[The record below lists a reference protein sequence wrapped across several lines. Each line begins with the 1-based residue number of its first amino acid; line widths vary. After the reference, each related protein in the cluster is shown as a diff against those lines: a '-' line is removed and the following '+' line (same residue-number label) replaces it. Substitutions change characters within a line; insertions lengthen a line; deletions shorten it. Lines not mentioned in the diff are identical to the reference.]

1 MAERTSSKMLKA
13 RQRAQDLAK
22 ADLEREQA
30 LIQKAAEFFT
40 AFESVELADEQ
51 LAGEIEKIRSDAE
64 KKIQAARE
72 KSAQRSENSR
82 LKAASVASEMID
94 MGLAQKK
101 VADRLGLSIT
111 ALRKL
116 LNDAMPGSRVDE
128 SETRPEPGTD
138 PVLDAGSEQA

>member
-22 ADLEREQA
+22 ADLEREQT

-51 LAGEIEKIRSDAE
+51 LEAEIKKIRSDAE
-64 KKIQAARE
+64 KKITAARQ
-72 KSAQRSENSR
+72 KSASRSESAR
-82 LKAASVASEMID
+82 LKAASVASDMLG

-101 VADRLGLSIT
+101 LADRLGLSTT

-116 LNDAMPGSRVDE
+116 LTEPAPASGAGEAATTTE
-128 SETRPEPGTD
+128 SETT
-138 PVLDAGSEQA
+138 PVAQPVSEQA